1 VEEVAPLAALAAGTA
16 FGLSFNPLTAMLSAA
31 VAAFLSGTDRAS
43 RDSMWWSAAVLV
55 VGWLVGDGFRAMAW
69 ARDAL
74 GAEGAAPMGGVVL
87 VAATWAV
94 VGLAVGYVL
103 PAATGVFV
111 GRRVTFGTGRLAA
124 ASVAVGT
131 ALALSVV
138 LVPVADRL
146 GATAT

>member
-1 VEEVAPLAALAAGTA
+1 VEEVAPLAALAAGIA
-16 FGLSFNPLTAMLSAA
+16 FGLSFNPLTSVIATSIAAFDSGTTRASAA
-31 VAAFLSGTDRAS
+31 ALWR
-43 RDSMWWSAAVLV
+43 SAAVLV

-74 GAEGAAPMGGVVL
+74 ASDGGATAQVL
-87 VAATWAV
+87 VLAAVTWAV

-146 GATAT
+146 GAFVS